1 MWYCSG
7 RRFQAGGFYCFYH
20 KNSLYVSSA
29 LFLGLGLNKYG
40 TQRPKIL
47 NCLLKDYT
55 SKLFQDIYQETH
67 LSKVER

>member
-40 TQRPKIL
+40 T
-47 NCLLKDYT
+47 
-55 SKLFQDIYQETH
+55 
-67 LSKVER
+67 